1 MAGNNR
7 DKESNKIIS
16 IESINRNR
24 TDFDEEDFEDDE
36 QERSG
41 EKPDIRKILAFSFI
55 IAIFVFLG
63 SFLYIKFHKYTKY
76 TLVAEKAISAGSFV
90 GYKSFDSN
98 VLKYSKDGAL
108 YMASSGKELWVES
121 YEMKDPVVA
130 VSKSYAAVGDR
141 KGTKILT
148 FTKDGKVGEIKTLL
162 PLTKIVISDFGVV
175 AAVLEDNNAS
185 YISFY
190 DYDGKTLDISVKSK
204 LSGDGYPTDISLSP
218 NGKQLMV
225 SYQYLDSGDLKGRV
239 VFYDFSEIGKS
250 VANRFV
256 GGFDEDF
263 AQSLIARVRHI
274 DSTYS
279 FAAADTGIYFFSSK
293 NLLSPELVKKY
304 TTDKENAEE
313 IYSIDYNDKYVGVVY
328 KIIDGEIPYRFDIY
342 RPNGSLLLSKEFE
355 FDYSYFKL
363 GNEEIYFYQ
372 KDGDLKIYN
381 MSGVLKFDARINTDL
396 QLIVKNFWN
405 KYTILTQSS
414 IKEIKLK

>member
-1 MAGNNR
+1 M
-7 DKESNKIIS
+7 
-16 IESINRNR
+16 
-24 TDFDEEDFEDDE
+24 
-36 QERSG
+36 
-41 EKPDIRKILAFSFI
+41 
-55 IAIFVFLG
+55 
-63 SFLYIKFHKYTKY
+63 
-76 TLVAEKAISAGSFV
+76 
-90 GYKSFDSN
+90 
-98 VLKYSKDGAL
+98 
-108 YMASSGKELWVES
+108 
-121 YEMKDPVVA
+121 
-130 VSKSYAAVGDR
+130 
-141 KGTKILT
+141 
-148 FTKDGKVGEIKTLL
+148 
-162 PLTKIVISDFGVV
+162 
-175 AAVLEDNNAS
+175 
-185 YISFY
+185 
-190 DYDGKTLDISVKSK
+190 DISVKSK

-225 SYQYLDSGDLKGRV
+225 SYQYLDSGELKGRV

-250 VANRFV
+250 VANRLV

>member
-1 MAGNNR
+1 M
-7 DKESNKIIS
+7 
-16 IESINRNR
+16 
-24 TDFDEEDFEDDE
+24 
-36 QERSG
+36 
-41 EKPDIRKILAFSFI
+41 
-55 IAIFVFLG
+55 
-63 SFLYIKFHKYTKY
+63 
-76 TLVAEKAISAGSFV
+76 
-90 GYKSFDSN
+90 
-98 VLKYSKDGAL
+98 
-108 YMASSGKELWVES
+108 
-121 YEMKDPVVA
+121 
-130 VSKSYAAVGDR
+130 
-141 KGTKILT
+141 
-148 FTKDGKVGEIKTLL
+148 
-162 PLTKIVISDFGVV
+162 
-175 AAVLEDNNAS
+175 
-185 YISFY
+185 
-190 DYDGKTLDISVKSK
+190 
-204 LSGDGYPTDISLSP
+204 
-218 NGKQLMV
+218 
-225 SYQYLDSGDLKGRV
+225 
-239 VFYDFSEIGKS
+239 
-250 VANRFV
+250 

-405 KYTILTQSS
+405 KYTILSQSS